1 MCSVDYLGRT
11 LSEKRVALEL
21 FHVLYEVPE
30 PFFDLGETSAAAA
43 FESEF
48 GNWKSNRRS
57 RTMVDAKRRLGR
69 AGFDP
74 QCFRT
79 AIIKEKT
86 SRADGIMKEIE
97 ALRL

>member
-1 MCSVDYLGRT
+1 MCTVDYLGRT

-21 FHVLYEVPE
+21 FHILSEVPE
-30 PFFDLGETSAAAA
+30 PFFDMGETSAA

-79 AIIKEKT
+79 DIIKEKT